1 MGKPDKSQNGWTSQ
15 GRNYQQCSDGDP
27 EGPSLTR
34 SECPQSRPGKEL
46 REGEKL
52 PKVTQQVLNFCK
64 QLLSALLSPHHTGL
78 EKRKPTAA
86 LLMGIQQKV
95 DTEAT

>member
-1 MGKPDKSQNGWTSQ
+1 MPTEQTRE
-15 GRNYQQCSDGDP
+15 RN
-27 EGPSLTR
+27 
-34 SECPQSRPGKEL
+34 L

-52 PKVTQQVLNFCK
+52 PKVTQQVLNVGK
-64 QLLSALLSPHHTGL
+64 QLLSALLSPRHTGL
-78 EKRKPTAA
+78 EKRKPTVA